1 MKKNW
6 TKKIELYKSF
16 RLKTLVREMSEGRSN
31 SEYTGIEQ
39 QSHESL
45 AAPED
50 TKIIKDTDS
59 RDIIKE

>member
-1 MKKNW
+1 
-6 TKKIELYKSF
+6 
-16 RLKTLVREMSEGRSN
+16 MSEGRSN

-59 RDIIKE
+59 RDITKE